1 VDRPAHLVRRIGG
14 LMAGATVPLAIHRA
28 GGDRLA
34 FVLYFLR
41 RNPRMIVGG
50 IIVLGWLFIAAFA
63 PFVAPYDPIKV
74 NVSDSLIPP
83 GGAHWLGTDDLGRD
97 VLSRVMWGARVSL
110 SVGVISVSIGL
121 LVGTSLGLAAGYLGG
136 TFDLL
141 IMRGIDALLAFP
153 ALILAIAITSA
164 LGPQIQNA
172 MIAIGIV
179 AIPAYARLTRGQV
192 LAVRSRDFIVA
203 ARTIGCTPLGII
215 RRHIF
220 PNIMNTL
227 IVQATLSTAFA
238 ILAEAALSF
247 LGLGP
252 QPPYPSWGQDIN
264 YSQRYLPNLKWWM
277 SVGPGLAIFTAVFG
291 FNYLGDAL
299 RDALDPRLRRSG

>member
-1 VDRPAHLVRRIGG
+1 
-14 LMAGATVPLAIHRA
+14 MAGATVPLALRRA
-28 GGDRLA
+28 SDDRLGS
-34 FVLYFLR
+34 VLYFLR

-50 IIVLGWLFIAAFA
+50 IIVFGWLFIAAFA

-74 NVSDSLIPP
+74 DVANSLIPP
-83 GGAHWLGTDDLGRD
+83 GTAHWLGTDDLGRD

-136 TFDLL
+136 KFDLF

-203 ARTIGCTPLGII
+203 ARTIGCTPMRII
-215 RRHIF
+215 WRHIF

>member
-1 VDRPAHLVRRIGG
+1 MSAGTLPVVLRVPSADRVSALR
-14 LMAGATVPLAIHRA
+14 
-28 GGDRLA
+28 
-34 FVLYFLR
+34 YFAR

-50 IIVLGWLFIAAFA
+50 ALVFIWLFLAAFA
-63 PFVAPYDPIKV
+63 PLVAPYDPIKV
-74 NVSDSLIPP
+74 NVADSLLPP
-83 GGAHWLGTDDLGRD
+83 SGAHFLGTDDLGRD
-97 VLSRVMWGARVSL
+97 VLSRVIWGSRVSL
-110 SVGVISVSIGL
+110 SVGVISVSIGFL
-121 LVGTSLGLAAGYLGG
+121 LGVSLGLAAGYLGG

-141 IMRGIDALLAFP
+141 VMRGIDALLAFP
-153 ALILAIAITSA
+153 ALVLAIAITAA

-179 AIPAYARLTRGQV
+179 AIPAYARLTRGQA
-192 LAVRSRDFIVA
+192 LSLRERDFIVA
-203 ARTIGCTPLGII
+203 ARTVGARPI
-215 RRHIF
+215 RIVLRHIF
-220 PNIMNTL
+220 PNLANAL

-277 SVGPGLAIFTAVFG
+277 SVGPGVAIFTAVFA
-291 FNYLGDAL
+291 FNFLGDAL
-299 RDALDPRLRRSG
+299 RDALDPRLRRTG

>member
-1 VDRPAHLVRRIGG
+1 
-14 LMAGATVPLAIHRA
+14 MAGTTVPLALPKA
-28 GGDRLA
+28 GDDRLA
-34 FVLYFLR
+34 SALYFLR

-50 IIVLGWLFIAAFA
+50 GIVLAWLIIAVFA
-63 PFVAPYDPIKV
+63 PFLAPYDPIKV
-74 NVSDSLIPP
+74 NVTDSLIPP

-97 VLSRVMWGARVSL
+97 VLSRVMWGSRVSL

-136 TFDLL
+136 KFDLF

-192 LAVRSRDFIVA
+192 LAVRAREYIVA
-203 ARTIGCTPLGII
+203 ARTIGASPMRIVM
-215 RRHIF
+215 RHIF

-264 YSQRYLPNLKWWM
+264 YSQRYLANLKWWM
-277 SVGPGLAIFTAVFG
+277 SVGPGIAIFTAVFG
-291 FNYLGDAL
+291 FNFLGDAL
-299 RDALDPRLRRSG
+299 RDALDPRLRRAGT

>member
-1 VDRPAHLVRRIGG
+1 
-14 LMAGATVPLAIHRA
+14 MAGTTVPIAIRRVSD
-28 GGDRLA
+28 DRLGSA
-34 FVLYFLR
+34 LYFLR

-50 IIVLGWLFIAAFA
+50 AIVLTWLFIAALA
-63 PFVAPYDPIKV
+63 PWVAPYDPIKV
-74 NVSDSLIPP
+74 NVTDSLLPP
-83 GGAHWLGTDDLGRD
+83 GATHWLGTDDLGRD
-97 VLSRVMWGARVSL
+97 VLSRVMWGSRISL

-121 LVGTSLGLAAGYLGG
+121 FVGTSLGLAAGYLAGK
-136 TFDLL
+136 FDLL

-164 LGPQIQNA
+164 LGPHIQNA

-192 LAVRSRDFIVA
+192 LAVRAREYIVA
-203 ARTIGCTPLGII
+203 ARTIGASPLRIVM
-215 RRHIF
+215 RHIF
-220 PNIMNTL
+220 PNIMNAL

-252 QPPYPSWGQDIN
+252 QPPDPSWGQDIN

-277 SVGPGLAIFTAVFG
+277 SVAPGVAIFTAVFG
-291 FNYLGDAL
+291 FNFLGDAL

>member
-1 VDRPAHLVRRIGG
+1 
-14 LMAGATVPLAIHRA
+14 MAGTTVPIAIRRVDD
-28 GGDRLA
+28 DRLA
-34 FVLYFLR
+34 SLLYFLR
-41 RNPRMIVGG
+41 RNPRMIIGG
-50 IIVLGWLFIAAFA
+50 TIVLAWLVVAVFA
-63 PFVAPYDPIKV
+63 PFLAPYDPVKV
-74 NVSDSLIPP
+74 NVSESLIPP
-83 GGAHWLGTDDLGRD
+83 GPAHWLGTDDLGRD
-97 VLSRVMWGARVSL
+97 VLSRVMWGSRVSL

-121 LVGTSLGLAAGYLGG
+121 LVGTTLGLAAGYLGG
-136 TFDLL
+136 KFDLL

-192 LAVRSRDFIVA
+192 LAVRAREFIVA
-203 ARTIGCTPLGII
+203 ARTIGCSRFRIVL
-215 RRHIF
+215 RHIF

-252 QPPYPSWGQDIN
+252 QPPHPSWGQDIN
-264 YSQRYLPNLKWWM
+264 YSQRYLANLKWWM
-277 SVGPGLAIFTAVFG
+277 SVGPGIAIFTAVFA
-291 FNYLGDAL
+291 FNFLGDAL
-299 RDALDPRLRRSG
+299 RDALDPRLRRSGT

>member
-1 VDRPAHLVRRIGG
+1 
-14 LMAGATVPLAIHRA
+14 MAGTTVPIAMRRV
-28 GGDRLA
+28 GDDR
-34 FVLYFLR
+34 VGSILYFLR
-41 RNPRMIVGG
+41 RNPRMIIGG
-50 IIVLGWLFIAAFA
+50 AIVLAWVIVAVFA
-63 PFVAPYDPIKV
+63 PWLAPYNPKTVTVLDA
-74 NVSDSLIPP
+74 LQPP
-83 GGAHWLGTDDLGRD
+83 NLTHWLGTDDLGRD
-97 VLSRVMWGARVSL
+97 VLSRVIWGSRVSL

-136 TFDLL
+136 KFDLF

-192 LAVRSRDFIVA
+192 LAVRARDYVVA
-203 ARTIGCTPLGII
+203 ARTIGASPLRIVM
-215 RRHIF
+215 RHIF
-220 PNIMNTL
+220 PNVMNAL

-252 QPPYPSWGQDIN
+252 QPPDPSWGQDIN

-291 FNYLGDAL
+291 FNFLGDAL

>member
-1 VDRPAHLVRRIGG
+1 
-14 LMAGATVPLAIHRA
+14 MAGATLPLTLGRTRD
-28 GGDRLA
+28 DRVA
-34 FVLYFLR
+34 AALYFLR

-50 IIVLGWLFIAAFA
+50 TIVLAWLLAALLA

-74 NVSDSLIPP
+74 DVTQSLQPP
-83 GGAHWLGTDDLGRD
+83 NAQHWLGTDDLGRD
-97 VLSRVMWGARVSL
+97 VLSRVIWGARVSL
-110 SVGVISVSIGL
+110 SVGLISVSIGL

-136 TFDLL
+136 KFDLFA
-141 IMRGIDALLAFP
+141 MRGIDALLAFP
-153 ALILAIAITSA
+153 ALILAIGITSA

-192 LAVRSRDFIVA
+192 LAVRARDFIVA
-203 ARTIGCTPLGII
+203 ARTIGASPLRIVL
-215 RRHIF
+215 RHIL
-220 PNIMNTL
+220 PNVMNAL

-264 YSQRYLPNLKWWM
+264 YSQRYLANLKWWM
-277 SVGPGLAIFTAVFG
+277 SVGPGVAIFTAVFA
-291 FNYLGDAL
+291 FNFLGDAL

>member
-1 VDRPAHLVRRIGG
+1 MSGT
-14 LMAGATVPLAIHRA
+14 TVPIVLRQVRD
-28 GGDRLA
+28 DRLGSA
-34 FVLYFLR
+34 LYFLR

-50 IIVLGWLFIAAFA
+50 GIVLTWLVIAVFA
-63 PFVAPYDPIKV
+63 PFLAPYDPTRVIPA
-74 NVSDSLIPP
+74 DALIPP
-83 GGAHWLGTDDLGRD
+83 GSAHWLGTDDLGRD
-97 VLSRVMWGARVSL
+97 VLSRVMWGSRVSL

-136 TFDLL
+136 KFDLF

-192 LAVRSRDFIVA
+192 LAVRAREYIVA
-203 ARTIGCTPLGII
+203 ARTIGASPLRIVM
-215 RRHIF
+215 RHIF

-264 YSQRYLPNLKWWM
+264 YSQRYLANLKWWM
-277 SVGPGLAIFTAVFG
+277 SVGPGIAIFTAVFG
-291 FNYLGDAL
+291 FNFLGDAL
-299 RDALDPRLRRSG
+299 RDALDPRLRRSGT

>member
-1 VDRPAHLVRRIGG
+1 
-14 LMAGATVPLAIHRA
+14 MAGTAVPLILGRA
-28 GGDRLA
+28 RSERLA
-34 FVLYFLR
+34 STGYFLR
-41 RNPRMIVGG
+41 RNPRMMVGG
-50 IIVLGWLFIAAFA
+50 LVVIAWLLVAALA
-63 PFVAPYDPIKV
+63 PFIAPYDPVKV
-74 NVSDSLIPP
+74 DILEALQPP
-83 GGAHWLGTDDLGRD
+83 NLSHWLGTDDLGRD

-110 SVGVISVSIGL
+110 SVGLISVSIGL
-121 LVGTSLGLAAGYLGG
+121 GVGTTIGLAAGYLAGR
-136 TFDLL
+136 FDLFV
-141 IMRGIDALLAFP
+141 MRGIDALLAFP

-192 LAVRSRDFIVA
+192 LAVRAHDYVVA
-203 ARTIGCTPLGII
+203 ARTIGATPVRIVL
-215 RRHIF
+215 RHIF
-220 PNIMNTL
+220 PNVMNAL

-277 SVGPGLAIFTAVFG
+277 SVGPGLAIFSAVFA
-291 FNYLGDAL
+291 FNFLGDAL
-299 RDALDPRLRRSG
+299 RDALDPRLRRSGA

>member
-1 VDRPAHLVRRIGG
+1 
-14 LMAGATVPLAIHRA
+14 MAGTTVPLTLGRQRDERVAS
-28 GGDRLA
+28 L
-34 FVLYFLR
+34 LYFLR

-50 IIVLGWLFIAAFA
+50 LIVLAWMLAAVFA
-63 PFVAPYDPIKV
+63 PWVAPYDPKKV
-74 NVSDSLIPP
+74 DVLQALEAPSL
-83 GGAHWLGTDDLGRD
+83 GHWLGTDDLGRD
-97 VLSRVMWGARVSL
+97 VLSRVIWGSRISL
-110 SVGVISVSIGL
+110 SVGLISVSIGL

-136 TFDLL
+136 KFDLL

-153 ALILAIAITSA
+153 ALVLAIAITSA

-192 LAVRSRDFIVA
+192 LAVRAREFIVA
-203 ARTIGCTPLGII
+203 ARTIGASPLRIVL
-215 RRHIF
+215 RHIF
-220 PNIMNTL
+220 PNVMNAL

-252 QPPYPSWGQDIN
+252 QPPDPSWGQDIN

-277 SVGPGLAIFTAVFG
+277 SVGPGIAIFSAVFA
-291 FNYLGDAL
+291 FNFLGDAL

>member
-1 VDRPAHLVRRIGG
+1 MSAGTLPVVLRVPRADRVSALR
-14 LMAGATVPLAIHRA
+14 
-28 GGDRLA
+28 
-34 FVLYFLR
+34 YFAR

-50 IIVLGWLFIAAFA
+50 ALVFTWLFLAAFA
-63 PFVAPYDPIKV
+63 PLVAPYDPIKV
-74 NVSDSLIPP
+74 NVADSLLPP
-83 GGAHWLGTDDLGRD
+83 SGAHFLGTDDLGRD
-97 VLSRVMWGARVSL
+97 VLSRVIWGSRVSL
-110 SVGVISVSIGL
+110 SVGVISVSIGFL
-121 LVGTSLGLAAGYLGG
+121 LGVSLGLAAGYLGG

-141 IMRGIDALLAFP
+141 VMRGIDALLAFP
-153 ALILAIAITSA
+153 ALVLAIAITAA

-179 AIPAYARLTRGQV
+179 AIPAYARLTRGQA
-192 LAVRSRDFIVA
+192 LSLRERDFIVA
-203 ARTIGCTPLGII
+203 ARTVGARPI
-215 RRHIF
+215 RIVLRHIF
-220 PNIMNTL
+220 PNLANAL

-277 SVGPGLAIFTAVFG
+277 SVGPGVAIFTAVFA
-291 FNYLGDAL
+291 FNFLGDAL
-299 RDALDPRLRRSG
+299 RDALDPRLRRTG

>member
-1 VDRPAHLVRRIGG
+1 
-14 LMAGATVPLAIHRA
+14 MAGTTVPLTLGRVRNERVSSA
-28 GGDRLA
+28 
-34 FVLYFLR
+34 VYFLR
-41 RNPRMIVGG
+41 RNPRMIIGG
-50 IIVLGWLFIAAFA
+50 LIVLAWLFIALFA
-63 PFVAPYDPIKV
+63 PVVAPYDPIKV
-74 NVSDSLIPP
+74 NVADSLLPP
-83 GGAHWLGTDDLGRD
+83 SFTHWLGTDDLGRD
-97 VLSRVMWGARVSL
+97 VLSRVMWGSRISL

-136 TFDLL
+136 KFDLL

-192 LAVRSRDFIVA
+192 LAVRAREFIVA
-203 ARTIGCTPLGII
+203 ARTIGCSPLRIVM
-215 RRHIF
+215 RHIF
-220 PNIMNTL
+220 PNVMNAL

-252 QPPYPSWGQDIN
+252 QPPSPSWGQDIN

-277 SVGPGLAIFTAVFG
+277 SVGPGLAIFSAVFA
-291 FNYLGDAL
+291 FNFLGDAL

>member
-1 VDRPAHLVRRIGG
+1 
-14 LMAGATVPLAIHRA
+14 MAGATVPLAIRRA
-28 GGDRLA
+28 GDDRLGS
-34 FVLYFLR
+34 VLYFLR

-50 IIVLGWLFIAAFA
+50 TIVLGWLFVAAFA
-63 PFVAPYDPIKV
+63 PFIAPYDPIKV

-83 GGAHWLGTDDLGRD
+83 GTAHWLGTDDLGRD
-97 VLSRVMWGARVSL
+97 MLSRVMWGARVSL

-136 TFDLL
+136 KFDLL

-192 LAVRSRDFIVA
+192 LAVRSRDYIVA
-203 ARTIGCTPLGII
+203 ARTIGATPLRIVAS
-215 RRHIF
+215 HIF

>member
-1 VDRPAHLVRRIGG
+1 MSGTTVPIVVREVRDDRIG
-14 LMAGATVPLAIHRA
+14 AVR
-28 GGDRLA
+28 
-34 FVLYFLR
+34 YFLR
-41 RNPRMIVGG
+41 RNPRMIIGG
-50 IIVLGWLFIAAFA
+50 AIVLTWLFIAVFA

-74 NVSDSLIPP
+74 NVTDSLLPP
-83 GGAHWLGTDDLGRD
+83 SSTHWLGTDDLGRD

-121 LVGTSLGLAAGYLGG
+121 FVGTSLGLAAGYLGG
-136 TFDLL
+136 KFDLF

-192 LAVRSRDFIVA
+192 LAVRAREYIVA
-203 ARTIGCTPLGII
+203 ARTIGCSPLRIVAG
-215 RRHIF
+215 HVF

-264 YSQRYLPNLKWWM
+264 YSQRYLANLKWWM
-277 SVGPGLAIFTAVFG
+277 SVGPGIAIFTAVFG
-291 FNYLGDAL
+291 FNFLGDAL
-299 RDALDPRLRRSG
+299 RDALDPRLRRSGT

>member
-1 VDRPAHLVRRIGG
+1 
-14 LMAGATVPLAIHRA
+14 MAGAAVPIPIRRV
-28 GGDRLA
+28 GDDRLSSA
-34 FVLYFLR
+34 LYLLR

-50 IIVLGWLFIAAFA
+50 AIVLAWLFIAAFA
-63 PFVAPYDPIKV
+63 PFIAPYDPIKV

-83 GGAHWLGTDDLGRD
+83 GAAHWLGTDDLGRD
-97 VLSRVMWGARVSL
+97 VFSRVLWGSRVSL

-136 TFDLL
+136 KFDLF

-192 LAVRSRDFIVA
+192 LAVRAREFVVA
-203 ARTIGCTPLGII
+203 ARTIGCSPLWIVT
-215 RRHIF
+215 RHIF
-220 PNIMNTL
+220 PNVMNAL

-264 YSQRYLPNLKWWM
+264 YSQRYLSNLKWWM
-277 SVGPGLAIFTAVFG
+277 SVGPGLAIFTAVFA
-291 FNYLGDAL
+291 FNFLGDAL

>member
-1 VDRPAHLVRRIGG
+1 MSGTTLPVALRLGRADRATAVRS
-14 LMAGATVPLAIHRA
+14 
-28 GGDRLA
+28 
-34 FVLYFLR
+34 FLR

-50 IIVLGWLFIAAFA
+50 ALVLAWLFIFVFA
-63 PFVAPYDPIKV
+63 RAIAPYDPIKV
-74 NVSDSLIPP
+74 DVSNALLPP
-83 GGAHWLGTDDLGRD
+83 SSAHFLGTDDLGRD
-97 VLSRVMWGARVSL
+97 VFSRVLVGSQVSL
-110 SVGVISVSIGL
+110 RVGLISVAIGFL
-121 LVGTSLGLAAGYLGG
+121 FGVSLGLAAGYLGG

-141 IMRGIDALLAFP
+141 AMRGVDALLAFP
-153 ALILAIAITSA
+153 ALVLAIAITAA
-164 LGPQIQNA
+164 LGPKIENA

-192 LAVRSRDFIVA
+192 LAVRAREFIVA
-203 ARTIGCTPLGII
+203 ARTIGASPLRII
-215 RRHIF
+215 LWHIF
-220 PNIMNTL
+220 PNVVNSL

-252 QPPYPSWGQDIN
+252 QPPDPSWGQDIN

-277 SVGPGLAIFTAVFG
+277 SVGPGLAIFTAVFA
-291 FNYLGDAL
+291 FNFLGDAL

>member
-1 VDRPAHLVRRIGG
+1 
-14 LMAGATVPLAIHRA
+14 MAGATVPLAIRRA
-28 GGDRLA
+28 GDDRLGS
-34 FVLYFLR
+34 VLYFLR

-63 PFVAPYDPIKV
+63 PFIAPYDPIKV

-83 GGAHWLGTDDLGRD
+83 GAAHWLGTDDLGRD

-136 TFDLL
+136 KFDLF

-203 ARTIGCTPLGII
+203 ARTIGCSPLRIVA
-215 RRHIF
+215 RHIF